1 MDIDTTSLTITEA
14 LADEE
19 TRIGLTQACYRQ
31 IQRLDPSI
39 HAFITVIPPEQ
50 SSEREAEQFP
60 DQKEIASGQGTPL
73 AKTLTNI
80 PIAVK
85 DLYETAGVLTTAGSL
100 FFKDYIPE
108 EDAVVVS
115 KLKAAGADIVGKT
128 STHEIALG
136 VTNINPHYGTTRNP
150 WNISYIT
157 GGSSGGSAAA
167 VATGMCMAALG
178 TDTGGSIRIPASL
191 CGVVGLKPT
200 YGRVSLRGVFPLS
213 WNLDHAG
220 PLTRSVKDAALLL
233 QVLAGYDEEDPASV
247 DVPIDDYLENIN
259 LGIKDWRVALA
270 VGDFVEVSD
279 AEVLA
284 AVRVAAKYFEYL
296 GAKVEEVDTSWLY
309 EAAVANGRMTQADGA
324 TYHRERLAANPELFG
339 ADVHQRLETGRDI
352 SSGTYALA
360 RRKQVE
366 VRRRSELFFRQYD
379 ALLLPSTPI
388 TALPIDDIENS
399 ASQAPALTR
408 FTAPFNLT
416 GLPAISVPCG
426 FTGTGLPIGLQIVSG
441 PWQETKVLRAG
452 NAFEQATEWHKQRID
467 L

>member
-1 MDIDTTSLTITEA
+1 MDIDTTSLTISQT
-14 LADEE
+14 LPDEE
-19 TRIGLTQACYRQ
+19 IRLELTQACYHQ
-31 IQRLDPSI
+31 IERLNPTI
-39 HAFITVIPPEQ
+39 NAFITVIPPEQ
-50 SSEREAEQFP
+50 SS
-60 DQKEIASGQGTPL
+60 IGASLTGTL
-73 AKTLTNI
+73 SGI

-85 DLYETAGVLTTAGSL
+85 DLYETAGIRTTAGSL

-108 EDAVVVS
+108 QDAVAVK
-115 KLKAAGADIVGKT
+115 KLKAAGANIIGKT

-136 VTNINPHYGTTRNP
+136 VTNINPHYGSPRNP
-150 WNISYIT
+150 WDTSRIT

-167 VATGMCMAALG
+167 VATGMCMAAMG
-178 TDTGGSIRIPASL
+178 SDTGGSIRIPASL

-233 QVLAGYDEEDPASV
+233 QVLAGYDEEDPSSA
-247 DVPIDDYLENIN
+247 DVPVDDYSKRIEA
-259 LGIKDWRVALA
+259 GIKGWRIALA
-270 VGDFVEVSD
+270 VGEFVEVSN

-284 AVRVAAKYFEYL
+284 ALQAAAHIFEYL
-296 GAKVEEVDTSWLY
+296 GANLEEVDVSWLY
-309 EAAVANGRMTQADGA
+309 EAALANGQLVQADGA
-324 TYHRERLAANPELFG
+324 AYHRERLEANPELFG
-339 ADVHQRLETGRDI
+339 ADVRQRLETGRDLP
-352 SSGTYALA
+352 SATYALA

-366 VRRRSELFFRQYD
+366 VRRRSEQFFRQYD

-416 GLPAISVPCG
+416 GLPALSLPCG
-426 FTGTGLPIGLQIVSG
+426 FTREGLPIGLQIISG
-441 PWQETKVLRAG
+441 PWQEARVLRAG
-452 NAFEQATEWHKQRID
+452 HAFEQATEWHKRSPM